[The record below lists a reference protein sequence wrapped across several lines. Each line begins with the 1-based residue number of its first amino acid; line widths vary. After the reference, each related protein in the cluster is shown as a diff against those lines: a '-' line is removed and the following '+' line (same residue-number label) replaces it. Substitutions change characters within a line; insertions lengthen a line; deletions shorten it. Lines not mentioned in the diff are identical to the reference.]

1 MIKLLIYISGIH
13 SVKRLAQTF
22 SRNFSQCNLKKHSFS
37 WRYFVKFTKASVD
50 KQLIIH
56 ETFHTSKEVL
66 MVEKNNKRFLLMEDD
81 LGVATLLKRKLA
93 RLGYEIDH
101 SVNGE
106 QGLKMCAEQHYDMLI
121 IDHKMPVYSGL
132 DVIRKLSELDDPP
145 PAIMVTGAGDE
156 SIAVQALKLGAH
168 DYIVKDATSGYME
181 LLPTVIDQ
189 VFHKITLE
197 KEKAQAEAALK
208 ESESRYRCLVELSP
222 DAIFVLSQNRISFTN
237 AAGVRLLGAENSEG
251 LIGDNQDAYI
261 DKADRRLFLETV
273 EQCAANKTGVKRFES
288 RFTKVDGT
296 RLDVDLKM
304 AYISYEGKP
313 AVLLVARDITS
324 KKRAELEI
332 SHMNDELEQ
341 VVEDQN
347 KQLTNLHNEMETA
360 TKKLNM
366 AQMATGA
373 LHNVKNVLNSL
384 IVGTSMMS
392 RILGNS
398 KVGRV
403 GKVAQLLQENQSEL
417 GAFLSEGER
426 GKFLPNFLTS
436 LAGNLEK
443 EHDMVHQ
450 ELQGLIKNL
459 EHIKFSIQ
467 LQLSHTRLS
476 EGSEFLNLNEMVT
489 DALDVNKTAIQR
501 NHVVI
506 RREGPILPPIPGNRH
521 KVLQVLV
528 NLIGNGVNALEDVD
542 ASNRVMTITTEMP
555 GERLVSVAVSD
566 TGVGISKENLA
577 DIFTYGF
584 TTRDTGH
591 GFGLHSCL
599 QLASEM
605 GGSLAAHSDGVG
617 KGASF
622 KLTLPVNFEES

>member
-1 MIKLLIYISGIH
+1 M
-13 SVKRLAQTF
+13 TF
-22 SRNFSQCNLKKHSFS
+22 P
-37 WRYFVKFTKASVD
+37 VPD
-50 KQLIIH
+50 
-56 ETFHTSKEVL
+56 EVA
-66 MVEKNNKRFLLMEDD
+66 MVEKNNKRFLFMEDD
-81 LGVATLLKRKLA
+81 VGVARLLQRKLE
-93 RLGYEIDH
+93 RLGYTVDH
-101 SVNGE
+101 AVNGE
-106 QGLKMCAEQHYDMLI
+106 VGLRMCGEQHYHMLI
-121 IDHKMPVYSGL
+121 VDHKMPVYSGL
-132 DVIRKLSELDDPP
+132 DVIRKLADMEDPP

-197 KEKAQAEAALK
+197 REKAQAEAALK
-208 ESESRYRCLVELSP
+208 ESENRYRCLVELSP
-222 DAIFVLSQNRISFTN
+222 DAIYVISAGRIAFTN
-237 AAGVRLLGAENSEG
+237 DAGVRLLGAAHQDDV
-251 LIGDNQDAYI
+251 IGQSQDAFVN
-261 DKADRRLFLETV
+261 DQDRRLFLETV
-273 EQCAANKTGVKRFES
+273 EQCSCDHDQVQRFES
-288 RFTKVDGT
+288 KFKRMDGGD
-296 RLDVDLKM
+296 LDVDVKM
-304 AYISYEGKP
+304 AYISYGGKP
-313 AVLLVARDITS
+313 AVQLVSRDIS
-324 KKRAELEI
+324 SRKRAELEI

-341 VVEDQN
+341 VVEEQN
-347 KQLTNLHNEMETA
+347 QQLGNLHDEMEAA
-360 TKKLNM
+360 TQKLNM

-443 EHDMVHQ
+443 EQEMVHQ

-476 EGSEFLNLNEMVT
+476 EGSEFLNLNEVVT
-489 DALDVNKTAIQR
+489 DALDVNRSAIQR

-506 RREGPILPPIPGNRH
+506 RREGATLPPIPGNRH

-528 NLIGNGVNALEDVD
+528 NLIGNGVNALEDVEPS
-542 ASNRVMTITTEMP
+542 ARVMTLTTSMP
-555 GERLVSVAVSD
+555 GENQVSVSVSD

-605 GGSLAAHSDGVG
+605 GGSLSAHSDGVG

-622 KLTLPVNFEES
+622 TLTLPVEAVDAP

>member
-1 MIKLLIYISGIH
+1 
-13 SVKRLAQTF
+13 
-22 SRNFSQCNLKKHSFS
+22 
-37 WRYFVKFTKASVD
+37 
-50 KQLIIH
+50 
-56 ETFHTSKEVL
+56 
-66 MVEKNNKRFLLMEDD
+66 MVEKNNKRFLFMEDD
-81 LGVATLLKRKLA
+81 VGVARLLQRKLE
-93 RLGYEIDH
+93 RLGYTVDH
-101 SVNGE
+101 AENGE
-106 QGLKMCAEQHYDMLI
+106 VGLRMCAEQHYHMLI
-121 IDHKMPVYSGL
+121 IDHKMPIYSGL
-132 DVIRKLSELDDPP
+132 DVISKLSDMEDPP

-197 KEKAQAEAALK
+197 REMAESEAALK

-222 DAIFVLSQNRISFTN
+222 DAIFVITQGRIAFSN
-237 AAGVRLLGAENSEG
+237 DSGLKMLGAADPDS
-251 LIGDNQDAYI
+251 LIGQTQDAFVN
-261 DKADRRLFLETV
+261 KEDRRLFLLTV
-273 EQCAANKTGVKRFES
+273 EQCITEREKVHRLES
-288 RFTKVDGT
+288 RFTRMNGT
-296 RLDVDLKM
+296 MVDVDVKM
-304 AYISYEGKP
+304 AYISYGGKP
-313 AVLLVARDITS
+313 AVQLVGRDITS
-324 KKRAELEI
+324 RKRAELEI
-332 SHMNDELEQ
+332 SHMNDELET
-341 VVEDQN
+341 VVEEQN
-347 KQLTNLHNEMETA
+347 QQLGNLHNEMETA
-360 TKKLNM
+360 TRKLNM

-476 EGSEFLNLNEMVT
+476 EGSEFLNLNEVVT
-489 DALDVNKTAIQR
+489 DALEVNRSAIQR
-501 NHVVI
+501 NNVVI
-506 RREGPILPPIPGNRH
+506 KREGSTLPPIPGNRH

-528 NLIGNGVNALEDVD
+528 NLIGNSVNALEDVD
-542 ASNRVMTITTEMP
+542 ASSRAMTLTTEMP
-555 GERLVSVAVSD
+555 GPGRVSVSVSD
-566 TGVGISKENLA
+566 TGVGISKENLQ

-605 GGSLAAHSDGVG
+605 GGSLAAYSDGVG
-617 KGASF
+617 KGAAF
-622 KLTLPVNFEES
+622 TLTLPVQMPEGSLELDNA